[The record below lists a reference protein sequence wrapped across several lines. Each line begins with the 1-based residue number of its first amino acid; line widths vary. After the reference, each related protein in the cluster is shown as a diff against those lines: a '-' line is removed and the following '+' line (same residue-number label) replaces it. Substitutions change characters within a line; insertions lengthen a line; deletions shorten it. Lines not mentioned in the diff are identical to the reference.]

1 MVFWAL
7 AFTAYLVRCTT
18 DHVVLLARRT
28 LLAKAIGSARC
39 FVRWLFVS
47 VDKVSSRTLVD
58 VKGKNAAKNA
68 RRKARKRVAKL
79 QARGCCIYIPKPPVD
94 LLASPQSEK
103 ATSHSSHTP
112 QANFTNQ
119 KAPQPQEKHSEQAR
133 THEPAAEMKETSMIA
148 TVATRQKMKRAK
160 LVRRTTSKPVGPNLF
175 LRPGPCPFRVLSLSM
190 HVTPVPSRRPR
201 TARDAPF
208 DLPLCQRSLRLQ
220 KPYDRQLCLWLHT

>member
-39 FVRWLFVS
+39 FVRWPFVP

-68 RRKARKRVAKL
+68 RRR
-79 QARGCCIYIPKPPVD
+79 CCIYIPQPPVD

-103 ATSHSSHTP
+103 ATC
-112 QANFTNQ
+112 
-119 KAPQPQEKHSEQAR
+119 R
-133 THEPAAEMKETSMIA
+133 
-148 TVATRQKMKRAK
+148 
-160 LVRRTTSKPVGPNLF
+160 
-175 LRPGPCPFRVLSLSM
+175 LSF
-190 HVTPVPSRRPR
+190 V
-201 TARDAPF
+201 
-208 DLPLCQRSLRLQ
+208 
-220 KPYDRQLCLWLHT
+220 